1 MLFDTRSSKLEYND
15 YAGPKQA
22 RFSPYDD
29 NGGWVKKVMLLVLVV
44 NNSSS
49 KWICLCN
56 HLEYMYTIYV
66 TIIS

>member
-29 NGGWVKKVMLLVLVV
+29 NGGWVKKVMVLVLVV
-44 NNSSS
+44 NNSS
-49 KWICLCN
+49 
-56 HLEYMYTIYV
+56 
-66 TIIS
+66 

>member
-29 NGGWVKKVMLLVLVV
+29 NGGWVKKVMVLV
-44 NNSSS
+44 
-49 KWICLCN
+49 WLI
-56 HLEYMYTIYV
+56 TILLSEFAYV
-66 TIIS
+66 IT